1 MNIEVM
7 KTENA
12 VKSPVSGVL
21 QEICVKGNERVEEGQ
36 LLSVVEPDPPKPP

>member
-12 VKSPVSGVL
+12 VKSPVAGVIR
-21 QEICVKGNERVEEGQ
+21 EICVKANEGVEEGQ
-36 LLSVVEPDPPKPP
+36 LLAVIGPAGE